1 MFQVALSA
9 FNLSLGLL
17 FSIISSVLF
26 ALGIILQKKAVME
39 MEEIKLSEIT
49 SMTQLIKNK
58 TWVLGILLALAGGPT
73 YMLAQAFIGVTL
85 TQPLMLAL
93 QLAFTVVFAII
104 MLEEKIQR
112 MESLGFIILIL
123 SPIFLALGQ
132 ITPPIMDFLSE
143 QFTSSFLWFLI
154 PAFIISLFAVIV
166 IKLGGENT
174 QGLMYAVISGVI
186 FALGAILA
194 QVGVEIFKEQMELFF
209 IGLLFLLVMIIG
221 NGLATVVQQLA
232 FQKGKIGI
240 AIALQSTANLLLA
253 IYGGIIIFNQLIL
266 APLFF
271 ILGISFIFLGNILLI
286 RFQTRLEK
294 AEEILDNIPSF
305 DIEMDVEK

>member
-143 QFTSSFLWFLI
+143 QFTSSFFWFLI

-271 ILGISFIFLGNILLI
+271 ILGISLIFLGNILLI

-294 AEEILDNIPSF
+294 AEEILDNIPSS

>member
-9 FNLSLGLL
+9 FNLSLGLGIML
-17 FSIISSVLF
+17 
-26 ALGIILQKKAVME
+26 ALG
-39 MEEIKLSEIT
+39 
-49 SMTQLIKNK
+49 
-58 TWVLGILLALAGGPT
+58 GGPT

-93 QLAFTVVFAII
+93 QLAFTVVFALL

-112 MESLGFIILIL
+112 METLGFIILIL
-123 SPIFLALGQ
+123 SPVFLALGQ
-132 ITPPIMDFLSE
+132 ITPPIMDFFSE
-143 QFTSSFLWFLI
+143 QFVSSFLWFLI
-154 PAFIISLFAVIV
+154 PAVIIGVLAGIV

-194 QVGVEIFKEQMELFF
+194 QVGVEIFKEQMELFL
-209 IGLLFLLVMIIG
+209 IGLVFLLVMMIG
-221 NGLATVVQQLA
+221 NGLATVIQQLA

-253 IYGGIIIFNQLIL
+253 IYGGLIIFNQLIL
-266 APLFF
+266 TPLFF
-271 ILGISFIFLGNILLI
+271 ILGISLIFLGNILLI

-294 AEEILDNIPSF
+294 AEEILDNIPSS